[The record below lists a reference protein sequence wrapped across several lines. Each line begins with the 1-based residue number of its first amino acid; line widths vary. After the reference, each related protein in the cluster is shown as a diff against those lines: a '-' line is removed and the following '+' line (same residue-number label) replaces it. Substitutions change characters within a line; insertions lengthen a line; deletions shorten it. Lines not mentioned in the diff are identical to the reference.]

1 MLKQK
6 LIGLCLAAVLLAGG
20 PAVGTTLENVKN
32 KGYVNI
38 GVSGKVVGFSA
49 PDAKGV
55 WSGMDADF
63 GRAVAAAIFND
74 PAKARF
80 TPVAFKEAFTAV
92 QSGEIDI
99 LSRNTTWTFQ
109 RDTKLG
115 MDFVG
120 TLFYDG
126 QGFLVSKHLGITSAK
141 ELDGASIC
149 TQAGT
154 TAELNVTDYFS
165 SNKMSYKP
173 VVYESSDEATV
184 IYDTGRC
191 DVYTTDTSG
200 LAARRTTLSKPAD
213 HMILPEVI
221 SKEPLG
227 PAVRQGD
234 QQWSDI
240 VRWTLFALVNAEEMG
255 ITSKNVDEMMKSDNP
270 GVRRFLGVDSDFGQY
285 LGLTRDWAYRIVKHV
300 GNYGEIFD
308 RNVGPDTALGLDR
321 GVNALWSKGG
331 LMYAPHPVDPRHRNS
346 SQSTQQMPAGASA
359 GSNHPPIPPLESRRR
374 DEFCGY
380 EHHDMRIRI

>member
-1 MLKQK
+1 MKSSWK
-6 LIGLCLAAVLLAGG
+6 AALIGLFCVCCLTGASVAS
-20 PAVGTTLENVKN
+20 TLDDVKK
-32 KGYVNI
+32 KGYVNA

-49 PDAKGV
+49 PNAKGV
-55 WSGMDADF
+55 WTGMDVDF
-63 GRAVAAAIFND
+63 VRAVAAAIFND
-74 PAKARF
+74 PQKARF
-80 TPVAFKEAFTAV
+80 TPVAFKESFTAL

-115 MDFVG
+115 LDFVG

-126 QGFLVSKHLGITSAK
+126 QGFLVPKKLGVKSAL
-141 ELDGASIC
+141 ELDGASVC
-149 TQAGT
+149 TQSGT
-154 TAELNVTDYFS
+154 TTELNLTDYFS
-165 SNKMSYKP
+165 VNNMKYKP
-173 VVYESSDEATV
+173 VVYESADEATV

-200 LAARRTTLSKPAD
+200 LAARRTTLTNPKD

-240 VRWTLFALVNAEEMG
+240 VRWTLFALINAEELG
-255 ITSKNVDEMMKSDNP
+255 ITSKNVDEMKKSNNP
-270 GVRRFLGVDSDFGQY
+270 SVRRFLGTDSNFGQY

-300 GNYGEIFD
+300 GNYGEVYE
-308 RNVGPDTALGLDR
+308 RNVGPDTVLGLER

-331 LMYAPHPVDPRHRNS
+331 LIYAP
-346 SQSTQQMPAGASA
+346 
-359 GSNHPPIPPLESRRR
+359 PIR
-374 DEFCGY
+374 
-380 EHHDMRIRI
+380 